1 MMSAWV
7 VRGGRAGEHEQW
19 NLVHGRATIGWAPI
33 RDLSLCS
40 SRDDVR
46 ALVSSAYPGNTPVSV
61 GIQTGQLWAFR
72 HSIQPGDLV
81 VMPLK
86 SRQGYVALGRCT
98 GSYGYDA
105 AADQDRRHFLPV
117 EWQPEPV
124 SKTVLKD
131 DLLATLNGMMTVFA
145 PSRNGA
151 AARLEHVWATGID
164 PGQTDSPAV
173 APPASPVEADVVND
187 PPTVPS
193 LEAIRDRIRTR
204 IVEDFGGHKLTGL
217 VADIL
222 SALGYGCEVSP
233 PGPDGGIDIRAGRG
247 PLGLDMLTIV
257 EVKSQPSPVDVF
269 VVRGLHSAIG
279 RTGATQGLLVAMG
292 GLNAPA
298 RKEWLDLR
306 STIQVWDSEVLLETL
321 FETYPRLPEA
331 TRAALPLKQAWVL
344 DDESEG

>member
-1 MMSAWV
+1 MTSAWV
-7 VRGGRAGEHEQW
+7 VRAGRNGEHEQW
-19 NLVHGRATIGWAPI
+19 NLEHGRATIGWAPI
-33 RDLSLCS
+33 GDLSACS
-40 SRDDVR
+40 SRDDVK
-46 ALVSSAYPGNTPVSV
+46 ALVCAAYPDKSPTSQGM
-61 GIQTGQLWAFR
+61 QAGQLWAFR
-72 HSIQPGDLV
+72 QSIQPGDLV

-98 GSYGYDA
+98 GGYGYDPS
-105 AADQDRRHFLPV
+105 ADQNRRHFLPV
-117 EWQPEPV
+117 EWQSEPV
-124 SKTVLKD
+124 AKTVLND

-151 AARLEHVWATGID
+151 ALRLEKVWTIGAD
-164 PGQTDSPAV
+164 PGQTGSPMV
-173 APPASPVEADVVND
+173 PAAPVEADVVSD
-187 PPTVPS
+187 PPAVPT
-193 LEAIRDRIRTR
+193 LDAIRDRIRTR
-204 IVEDFGGHKLTGL
+204 IVESFGGHKLTHL
-217 VADIL
+217 VADVL
-222 SALGYGCEVSP
+222 TVLGYGCEVSP

-247 PLGLDMLTIV
+247 PLGLDTLTIV

-306 STIQVWDSEVLLETL
+306 STIQVWDSEMLLEKL

-331 TRAALPLKQAWVL
+331 TRAALPLRQAWVL

>member
-1 MMSAWV
+1 MTSAWV
-7 VRGGRAGEHEQW
+7 VRGGSRGEHEQW
-19 NLVHGRATIGWAPI
+19 NLEHGRATIGWAPI
-33 RDLSLCS
+33 DDLAGCS
-40 SRDDVR
+40 SRGDVQG
-46 ALVSSAYPGNTPVSV
+46 LVDGAYPGNSAQSR
-61 GIQTGQLWAFR
+61 GMQTGQLWAFR

-86 SRQGYVALGRCT
+86 SRQGYVALGRCA
-98 GSYGYDA
+98 GGYGYDA
-105 AADQDRRHFLPV
+105 STDRDRRHFLPV
-117 EWQPEPV
+117 EWRPEPV

-151 AARLEHVWATGID
+151 AARLEKVWASGAD
-164 PGQTDSPAV
+164 PGQTGSTAPSPLPSSDTDVVSDPPAV
-173 APPASPVEADVVND
+173 
-187 PPTVPS
+187 PT
-193 LEAIRDRIRTR
+193 LDAIRDRIRTR
-204 IVEDFGGHKLTGL
+204 IVEGFGGHKLTHL
-217 VADIL
+217 VADVL
-222 SALGYGCEVSP
+222 TALGYGCEVSP

-247 PLGLDMLTIV
+247 PLGLDTLTIV

-306 STIQVWDSEVLLETL
+306 STIQVWDSEVLLERL
-321 FETYPRLPEA
+321 FETYPRLSEA

>member
-1 MMSAWV
+1 MTSAWV
-7 VRGGRAGEHEQW
+7 VRGGSRGEHEQW
-19 NLVHGRATIGWAPI
+19 NLEHGRATIGWAPI
-33 RDLSLCS
+33 GDLAGCI
-40 SRDDVR
+40 SRGDIQV
-46 ALVSSAYPGNTPVSV
+46 LVDGVYAGNSAQSRGM
-61 GIQTGQLWAFR
+61 QTGQLWAFR
-72 HSIQPGDLV
+72 HSIQQGDLV

-98 GSYGYDA
+98 GGYGYDA
-105 AADQDRRHFLPV
+105 STEPNRRHFLPV
-117 EWQPEPV
+117 EWQAEPV

-151 AARLEHVWATGID
+151 ASRLETVWVTGID
-164 PGQTDSPAV
+164 PGQKTGSPLPLA
-173 APPASPVEADVVND
+173 ASVDTEGVSD
-187 PPTVPS
+187 PPVVPT
-193 LEAIRDRIRTR
+193 LDAIRDRIRTR
-204 IVEDFGGHKLTGL
+204 IVESFGGHKLTHL
-217 VADIL
+217 VADVL
-222 SALGYGCEVSP
+222 TALGYGCEVSP

-247 PLGLDMLTIV
+247 PLGLDTLTIV

-292 GLNAPA
+292 GLNSAA

-306 STIQVWDSEVLLETL
+306 STIQVWDSEMLLEKL